1 MDSILF
7 RTWLVGVQS
16 LTSLQR
22 SKLKQSLGDRPVA
35 DEDAC
40 AWIDQRAQQVL
51 ACPHCAAAHVQR
63 WGRTSGVQR
72 YRCCVCHRTFSALT
86 GTPLSGLKRR
96 DAWARY
102 AQALIDGVSVR
113 KAAQQAH
120 IHRTTSF
127 RWRHRMLEPLA
138 QEQET
143 ELQGVVEADETYF
156 RASYKGRRD
165 LMRRAR
171 RRGGPVPQKERGT
184 ELIPVLV
191 VEDRQGHHFDAVLEK
206 ADKPTM
212 TCLLGQ
218 VLAPDAVLCTDG
230 AAVYRAVSRRFA
242 FVHRRIN
249 LSAGKRVCYR
259 AFHIQ
264 HVNAYHS
271 RLKNWMTH
279 FNGVATRYLPHYLG
293 WRRMLER
300 FSTSLT
306 PKLVLQHAMG

>member
-1 MDSILF
+1 MGNQQEKLMDSILF

-127 RWRHRMLEPLA
+127 R
-138 QEQET
+138 
-143 ELQGVVEADETYF
+143 
-156 RASYKGRRD
+156 
-165 LMRRAR
+165 
-171 RRGGPVPQKERGT
+171 
-184 ELIPVLV
+184 
-191 VEDRQGHHFDAVLEK
+191 
-206 ADKPTM
+206 
-212 TCLLGQ
+212 
-218 VLAPDAVLCTDG
+218 
-230 AAVYRAVSRRFA
+230 
-242 FVHRRIN
+242 
-249 LSAGKRVCYR
+249 
-259 AFHIQ
+259 
-264 HVNAYHS
+264 
-271 RLKNWMTH
+271 
-279 FNGVATRYLPHYLG
+279 
-293 WRRMLER
+293 
-300 FSTSLT
+300 
-306 PKLVLQHAMG
+306 